1 VKQGKIWIK
10 TTLILLTL
18 LALGWISPEG
28 TIDPWKLF
36 SPKKI
41 ANLIFALA
49 FVQAIGSVLI
59 RALGTQMGALLT
71 GFLGGLVSSTATTA
85 SLARKSLHSLPGE
98 VPAEMLTFLSATLA
112 MLLEAVAITLYGV
125 GDVHG
130 SIFILFSGP
139 VVATLVMIGYQM
151 RKASAQELIL
161 PETQL
166 SILPLIK
173 LAAFVVG
180 VLTASKLL
188 QEAVGQA
195 GLLVLTFFVSLFEI
209 HGSVIANLQL
219 HESGTI
225 TVRVLGGLLAISVVA
240 SCASKLFLVGTLGS
254 TSLKK
259 AVVIATIFLFLSLA
273 GSGSIFY
280 FFEQ

>member
-1 VKQGKIWIK
+1 MKGKIWIK
-10 TTLILLTL
+10 PTLILLTL
-18 LALGWISPEG
+18 FAIGWISPAG
-28 TIDPWKLF
+28 KIDPWKLL

-49 FVQAIGSVLI
+49 FVQTIGFVLI
-59 RALGTQMGALLT
+59 KLLGTQIGALLT

-85 SLARKSLHSLPGE
+85 SLARKSFNSVQGE
-98 VPAEMLTFLSATLA
+98 TPAEMLTFLSATLA
-112 MLLEAVAITLYGV
+112 MLLEAVAITLYGT
-125 GDVHG
+125 GEIHWT
-130 SIFILFSGP
+130 FFLLFSGP
-139 VVATLVMIGYQM
+139 VLATLVMIIYQM

-166 SILPLIK
+166 NILPIIK

-219 HESGTI
+219 HEAGTI
-225 TVRVLGGLLAISVVA
+225 SVKVLGGLLAVSVVA
-240 SCASKLFLVGTLGS
+240 SYFSKLFLVVTLGS
-254 TSLKK
+254 ASLKRS
-259 AVVIATIFLFLSLA
+259 VVIATIFLFLSLA
-273 GSGSIFY
+273 GSESIFY
-280 FFEQ
+280 LFEK